1 MHHYARTKSA
11 TQQTPKEEYMHRLTR
26 IAIALFAALLLFA
39 SAGTAMA
46 QDYPSKLVRIIVPYP
61 PGGSAEAQ
69 ARILAQKMSETWGQP
84 VIVESKPGAGT
95 TIGAAYVANSP
106 PDGYTLYLAGTLS
119 HTVSAILF
127 KKSITYDALKSF
139 AAVSLIASSPFI
151 LTVNPSVPATSVKEF
166 NELAKAK
173 PNSRTYASSGNG
185 AGPHLS
191 GVLLQNLTGI
201 KMVHVPFKGTAPAL
215 VALLGGQVDALFA
228 DVAVIPHLKSGKLRG
243 LAVTSAE
250 RSPLIPNLPT
260 IAESGVPGYDVTY
273 LSTILAPAG
282 TPKSI
287 INRINAAI
295 KSAIASQD
303 VRERFN
309 AQGFEPMGNTP
320 EALEALFVS
329 EMAKY
334 EKLIKDSG
342 MQID

>member
-1 MHHYARTKSA
+1 MHGF
-11 TQQTPKEEYMHRLTR
+11 TR
-26 IAIALFAALLLFA
+26 IITALVAGLLLFA
-39 SAGTAMA
+39 AAGAATA
-46 QDYPSKLVRIIVPYP
+46 QDFPNKLVRIVVPYP

-69 ARILAQKMSETWGQP
+69 ARILGQKLSEIWGQP

-106 PDGYTLYLAGTLS
+106 PDGYTLYLAGNSS

-127 KKSITYDALKSF
+127 RKSIKYDPLKSF

-166 NELAKAK
+166 IEVAKARTD
-173 PNSRTYASSGNG
+173 PLTYASSGNG

-191 GVLLQNLTGI
+191 GVLLQNLTGM
-201 KMVHVPFKGTAPAL
+201 KLVHVPFKGTAPAL

-228 DVAVIPHLKSGKLRG
+228 DVAVIPHLQSGKLRG
-243 LAVTSAE
+243 LAVTSAV

-260 IAESGVPGYDVTY
+260 IAESGVPGFDVTY

-282 TPKSI
+282 TPKNI
-287 INRINAAI
+287 VNRINAAI
-295 KSAIASQD
+295 NTAIASQD
-303 VRERFN
+303 VRDRFT
-309 AQGFEPMGNTP
+309 AQGFEPTGSTP
-320 EALEALFVS
+320 EALEALFAA

-342 MQID
+342 MQVD

>member
-1 MHHYARTKSA
+1 MHGFTRTTA
-11 TQQTPKEEYMHRLTR
+11 TLV
-26 IAIALFAALLLFA
+26 AGLLLFA
-39 SAGTAMA
+39 AAGAAMA
-46 QDYPSKLVRIIVPYP
+46 QDFPDRLVRIIVPYP

-69 ARILAQKMSETWGQP
+69 ARILAQKLSEIWGKP

-106 PDGYTLYLAGTLS
+106 PDGYTLYLAGNSS
-119 HTVSAILF
+119 HTVSSILF
-127 KKSITYDALKSF
+127 RKSIKYDALKSF
-139 AAVSLIASSPFI
+139 TAVSLLASSPFI
-151 LTVNPSVPATSVKEF
+151 LTVNPSVPANSVKEF
-166 NELAKAK
+166 IELAKTK
-173 PNSRTYASSGNG
+173 SEPLTYASSGNG

-201 KMVHVPFKGTAPAL
+201 KLLHVPFKGTAPAL

-243 LAVTSAE
+243 LAVTSAL
-250 RSPLIPNLPT
+250 RSPLIPDLPT
-260 IAESGVPGYDVTY
+260 MAEAGVPGFDVTY

-282 TPKSI
+282 TPKDVV
-287 INRINAAI
+287 NRINAAI
-295 KSAIASQD
+295 NTAIKSQD

-309 AQGFEPMGNTP
+309 AQGFEPIGSTP
-320 EALEALFVS
+320 EALEALFAS

-342 MQID
+342 MQVD

>member
-1 MHHYARTKSA
+1 
-11 TQQTPKEEYMHRLTR
+11 MHRLTR
-26 IAIALFAALLLFA
+26 IAAALAAALLLFA
-39 SAGTAMA
+39 FGGVTMA
-46 QDYPSKLVRIIVPYP
+46 QEFPSKLVRVIVPYP

-69 ARILAQKMSETWGQP
+69 ARILAQKLTEIWGQP

-106 PDGYTLYLAGTLS
+106 PDGYTLYLAGNSS

-127 KKSITYDALKSF
+127 RKSIKYDPLKSF

-166 NELAKAK
+166 IDLAKTK
-173 PNSRTYASSGNG
+173 SSPLTYASSGNG

-191 GVLLQNLTGI
+191 GVLLQNLAGI
-201 KMVHVPFKGTAPAL
+201 KLLHVPFKGTAPAL

-243 LAVTSAE
+243 LAVTSAV
-250 RSPLIPNLPT
+250 RSPLIPDLPT
-260 IAESGVPGYDVTY
+260 IAEAGVPGFDVTY

-282 TPKSI
+282 TPKAI
-287 INRINAAI
+287 VNRINAAI
-295 KSAIASQD
+295 NTALASPD

-309 AQGFEPMGNTP
+309 AQGFETTGSTP
-320 EALEALFVS
+320 EALEALFAS

-342 MQID
+342 MQVD

>member
-1 MHHYARTKSA
+1 MRNLY
-11 TQQTPKEEYMHRLTR
+11 R
-26 IAIALFAALLLFA
+26 IAATLAAALLLLA
-39 SAGTAMA
+39 PTGMAMA
-46 QDYPSKLVRIIVPYP
+46 QDFPTKLVRIIVPYP

-69 ARILAQKMSETWGQP
+69 ARILAQKLSEAWGQP

-95 TIGAAYVANSP
+95 TIGAAYAANSP
-106 PDGYTLYLAGTLS
+106 PDGYTLYLAGNAS

-127 KKSITYDALKSF
+127 RKSIKYDALKSF
-139 AAVSLIASSPFI
+139 TAVSLIASSPFI

-166 NELAKAK
+166 IDLAKAR
-173 PNSRTYASSGNG
+173 PDPLTYASSGNG

-201 KMVHVPFKGTAPAL
+201 KLVHVPFKGTAPAL

-228 DVAVIPHLKSGKLRG
+228 DVAVIPHLQSGKLRG
-243 LAVTSAE
+243 LAVTSAA

-260 IAESGVPGYDVTY
+260 IAESGVPGFDVTY

-282 TPKSI
+282 TPKAI
-287 INRINAAI
+287 VNRINAAI
-295 KSAIASQD
+295 NNALASSD

-309 AQGFEPMGNTP
+309 AQGFEPAGSTP
-320 EALEALFVS
+320 EALEALFAA

-342 MQID
+342 MQVD